1 LFNSTALSSFDL
13 VQLFLRF
20 KIIDEDQ
27 NRNSI
32 VKALE
37 TTEVMLTIN
46 AICSLSEANMA
57 KGTNHLIKALGWV
70 TNEV

>member
-1 LFNSTALSSFDL
+1 LLVVNSTALSSFDL
-13 VQLFLRF
+13 VQLFLIFF

-57 KGTNHLIKALGWV
+57 KGTNHLK
-70 TNEV
+70 